1 SLLYLAAS
9 VGQEAIIQRLL
20 QAQADVNLKA
30 ADGDSSLHVAARNG
44 NYHVVKIL
52 IEAQADLDIQTKRGA
67 TPLYIA
73 AMRGHHEVARLLTS
87 RPNVQ
92 QVHGATALYIAV
104 QEGHRKVIESLI
116 NAGADVNIKIKSG
129 EGPLH
134 YASQSNLHS
143 LVDILL
149 RAYADPNILQDE
161 GASPLIVACQLGHLG
176 MVERL
181 LSAMADPSVES
192 TAGFTA
198 LHLAAQNGHH
208 RIVQILMNAAAE
220 TVHKDWQG
228 YSPLYMAAQN
238 GHTRVVQAFIA
249 AQVNV
254 DLQTKYGATPL
265 YIAAGKGKNDMVKLL
280 LGAQANM
287 DIKRH
292 MTSDSPLY
300 IASQM
305 NNSRVVETLVKF
317 QADLSS
323 QISNGFTPLH
333 IAAQEGHQKVVNV
346 LLRAGANASLRDFN
360 GFSPLYFS
368 AQNGHR
374 KVVDALVTQANA
386 DVNIQGFD
394 GETALHAASQL
405 GHHGI
410 VQVLIKALSDP
421 DVQQLHGCT
430 AIYLA
435 VQNGH
440 SKAVDVL
447 IEAQADANIQ
457 PSKCSPPLYSA
468 ILKNYREMVENLI
481 IKSRVDVNQQRIDG
495 IGDSPLY
502 LAVESDNRNWAIR
515 MLLHAQADVNL
526 QTSRLGW
533 SPLHLASH
541 EGCLKAVKAL
551 VAAQADVDL
560 ATLSGESPIALA
572 IRQGH
577 NQVIEELNKA
587 EATTFPKVPLIH
599 ELQPATEVTGQ
610 VLQESVSDPSDSDL
624 SRRLHSSLVKSG
636 FVHSRATLQ
645 SAVSDVLQQILRQR
659 GVRLSQEYMFIVGSY
674 SEGWGNSLTCF
685 DGKPDVESDI
695 DMMQLFVGRKYH
707 LKGSCQ
713 CKSVPDSEN
722 FVQYENG
729 HILCSGFASSPAR
742 ASIGSILAQRPAVDQ
757 VSACELCSYPPVLPL
772 QPARLVKSNI
782 PERTL
787 RSLQA
792 ALQSP
797 DFPCHVVHAA
807 PPGQGGEQLRVSTT
821 FLENR
826 LLRSLSTIQGQVF
839 VTLKYLVKKVIGRRV
854 NGVKAY
860 HAKTLVFRLLDET
873 PAQRWQPDQLVSL
886 VRQALL
892 MLLDGLEKS
901 NLTADNRI
909 LTHYFL
915 NDAGLY
921 LKGSDR
927 SSTDSIAS
935 VLKDSI
941 NRLPELLTE
950 FENSLRLIDPT
961 AGFRF
966 HPFVVLPQLY
976 PHQTPLPDP
985 TAVEYHQIYD
995 VVCEA
1000 MLLLSSSAVKDTEF
1014 LARLLGRLPDRAAYS
1029 TREAL
1034 RAMAGLKLGYES
1046 TAKRILLHSLGHQTG
1061 RGIPWSTAASEVT
1074 KDEATTEYVWKHL
1087 NGCDSAFKF
1096 CLRFDRRPV
1105 FEFLPKFPRDVFPT
1119 FLQQVSVTDYYMNF
1133 DALLRCLQFELLA
1146 TDTTPGAMA
1155 WFTDVAKRQSG
1166 DADLQEVLTALHF
1179 CPDAELLDELV
1190 SSHESIVSEAIN
1202 AGCSEAIREWERF
1215 LRIKQSAASIADQ
1228 VIIEPIHEEQLHTAD

>member
-9 VGQEAIIQRLL
+9 VGQEAIVQRLL

-44 NYHVVKIL
+44 HYHVVKIL

-87 RPNVQ
+87 AQADLNVQ

-468 ILKNYREMVENLI
+468 ILKNHREMVENLI

-560 ATLSGESPIALA
+560 ATL
-572 IRQGH
+572 
-577 NQVIEELNKA
+577 
-587 EATTFPKVPLIH
+587 
-599 ELQPATEVTGQ
+599 
-610 VLQESVSDPSDSDL
+610 SDPSDSDL

-892 MLLDGLEKS
+892 MLLDGLENS

-921 LKGSDR
+921 LKGSAAL
-927 SSTDSIAS
+927 TAS
-935 VLKDSI
+935 
-941 NRLPELLTE
+941 
-950 FENSLRLIDPT
+950 
-961 AGFRF
+961 
-966 HPFVVLPQLY
+966 
-976 PHQTPLPDP
+976 QTPLPDP